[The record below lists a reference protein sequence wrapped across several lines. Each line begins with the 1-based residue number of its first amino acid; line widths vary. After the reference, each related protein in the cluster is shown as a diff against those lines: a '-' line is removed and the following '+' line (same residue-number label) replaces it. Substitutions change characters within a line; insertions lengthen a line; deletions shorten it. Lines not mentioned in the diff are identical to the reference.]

1 MCFLLRDIKIT
12 MDLVF
17 LNISTFDVIIGMDWL
32 ARHHAIVD
40 CYLKKITFQSLDDSY
55 MSFRWNQR
63 LTLIPP
69 IQDFDK
75 KWLRKK
81 WWIVL
86 FFKYARRRQK

>member
-1 MCFLLRDIKIT
+1 MLNLKFVPLQCSLCVKTSISGKMESKWVCHAYLLFIEGHKIT

-55 MSFRWNQR
+55 MSFHWN
-63 LTLIPP
+63 
-69 IQDFDK
+69 
-75 KWLRKK
+75 
-81 WWIVL
+81 
-86 FFKYARRRQK
+86 